1 MFDPKKIELIYYL
14 TGDIKEAVAAAFNH
28 GQEKLIP
35 LCDPIG
41 SYLNEVNRFL
51 FAGGVG
57 VDVVGAES
65 GDPRQIYLNKIL
77 QTSQLN
83 ATLAEI
89 WRHGAITGEML
100 ACPRLSELGH
110 HVIDW
115 YPATEFEPEYE
126 GDRLYEIEIKA
137 IRYKEVE
144 GTDRIEPHRFKKKIY
159 MDRFVDYPLV
169 PLDKE
174 EKFDWDAAA
183 TETPHNY
190 RELPAVV
197 IKNRIALN
205 QSRGEG
211 EFNYAAAKIASM
223 AAMLTF
229 DAAENVHFFGAPIF
243 DSPDPADT
251 LKRLQARS
259 RVLQKLGA
267 DDGGGHN
274 VLAPPSISSQHL
286 EFMEKLNKIFRDH
299 MGIRSGDD
307 SMAKD
312 LSSLALKLLNATTIS
327 KAESK
332 WLNYVEAGLVPL
344 LQLILRMA
352 AVDGILS
359 AVSPLNPDTY
369 QLTAYRKKPYFSLS
383 PTEMLQNAQV
393 AMAWIDMGMD
403 RTQVL
408 HELIFP
414 DLPIEE
420 VEAKLRPN
428 LEDL

>member
-1 MFDPKKIELIYYL
+1 MLDPKKIDLIYYL
-14 TGDIKEAVAAAFNH
+14 TGDIKETVAEAFSH
-28 GQEKLIP
+28 GQEKILP

-51 FAGGVG
+51 FAGGIG
-57 VDVVGAES
+57 VDVVGAVTD
-65 GDPRQIYLNKIL
+65 DPRQIYINKIL
-77 QTSQLN
+77 ATSQLN

-100 ACPRLSELGH
+100 CCPRLSELGY

-144 GTDRIEPHRFKKKIY
+144 GTDRIEPHRYKKKIY
-159 MDRFVDYPLV
+159 MDRFVEYPLV

-174 EKFDWDAAA
+174 HKFDWDAEAI
-183 TETPHNY
+183 ETPHNY

-205 QSRGEG
+205 QTRGEG
-211 EFNYAAAKIASM
+211 EFNYAAVKIASS

-229 DAAENVHFFGAPIF
+229 DAVENVHFFGAPTF
-243 DSPDPADT
+243 DSPDPSDT

-259 RVLQKLGA
+259 RVLQKLSA
-267 DDGGGHN
+267 DDGGGHT

-286 EFMEKLNKIFRDH
+286 EFMERINANFREH
-299 MGIRSGDD
+299 MGIRNGDD

-332 WLNYVEAGLVPL
+332 WLNYVDAGVTPL

-359 AVSPLNPDTY
+359 AVSPINPETY
-369 QLTAYRKKPYFSLS
+369 QLFTYRKTPYFSLS
-383 PTEMLQNAQV
+383 PTEMLQMAQV
-393 AMAWIDMGMD
+393 AMAHIDMGVD
-403 RTQVL
+403 RVQAL
-408 HELIFP
+408 HEFIFP

-420 VEAKLRPN
+420 IANKLRPN